1 MKKILVNNS
10 LLLLL
15 NENMNGVKFESPN
28 THKLF
33 KVLNKLVAFS
43 HTSISWLFLNFF
55 LKRNT
60 IKRVR

>member
-33 KVLNKLVAFS
+33 KVLNKSVAFF
-43 HTSISWLFLNFF
+43 TQ
-55 LKRNT
+55 
-60 IKRVR
+60 VD